1 MKKGL
6 IITTLSLMMTLGFN
20 ACGNKATLVG
30 TWIEPADESSVYG
43 EYGLKLN
50 QDGTVESINMGY
62 REYNTWEKVDDMLI
76 LKGRY
81 TGTNPRDFADSLWIE
96 ELTEDKLV
104 LKDFGNY
111 TVTYQ
116 RKTE

>member
-6 IITTLSLMMTLGFN
+6 LIIAMGLLMGFTACNN
-20 ACGNKATLVG
+20 ASLVG
-30 TWIEPADESSVYG
+30 TWIEPADENSVFG

-50 QDGTVESINMGY
+50 NDGSVESINMGY
-62 REYNTWEKVDDMLI
+62 REYNSWEKSGDLLI

-96 ELTEDKLV
+96 ELTKERLV

-116 RKTE
+116 RKVEK